1 MWEFPAQGADGS
13 VGDRGFVADCGV
25 CATLLDLLRVT
36 GGDVVVFDELAAAAC
51 VDARVSCTVCSG
63 GGCGA
68 FGGIN
73 NH

>member
-1 MWEFPAQGADGS
+1 M
-13 VGDRGFVADCGV
+13 ADCGV

-51 VDARVSCTVCSG
+51 VDARVSCTVRSG

-73 NH
+73 NR

>member
-1 MWEFPAQGADGS
+1 MWECPAQGADGS

-25 CATLLDLLRVT
+25 CAKLLNLLRVT
-36 GGDVVVFDELAAAAC
+36 GGDAVVFNELAAAAC
-51 VDARVSCTVCSG
+51 VDACDSCTVCSG
-63 GGCGA
+63 GGLG